1 MGTSGDR
8 NGYKIFS
15 INTTIRNPK
24 RNTDFLTYFKPYD
37 GQVFTESVA
46 HSYFFDLVMNGVYRL
61 ADIPLSVKNKID
73 NGEKLSDEEASRAI
87 ENNPQATGLYGRVMT
102 QLRAMKDQGFL
113 MFEPQKDGG
122 NQISLTPLG
131 HQLVDGRSDATVVYT
146 KAMIGMHANSP
157 VRKKLFN
164 RSRPFL
170 NTLFVI
176 NEVKKEWAALGYEAK
191 GILRHEFAVFVLSMK
206 DCNYHATA
214 QEIIK
219 YRKKFKYELNRP
231 YLLNYLRKK
240 RILPLADN
248 SIFRDYPDEVF
259 RKFEMTG
266 LIVKR
271 GMYAYTYYD
280 FSTYNIEKIESILEE
295 YKNYKFESFST
306 QKDYYDYLGSIS
318 IPWQKS
324 EIVRRKIIES
334 KAKILKITLDASQTL
349 DEQEFLLDR
358 VFYSHALD
366 KAIGKYNIAFV
377 NRELLILSGTVKE
390 KSKLDDIS
398 EPLRLEY
405 LFALLFGMKYGSKGL
420 VSNIIYNED
429 GSPLH
434 FAPAG
439 KCDIIYY
446 NEDGSFILEPTML
459 RGRTQILNS
468 ETTNVARHVKAEMK
482 ETGLKFRAAMIAP
495 LVHPDVASFF
505 QFAIHKNGVQIAP
518 INIDRAVGLFHD
530 SSDVKALGAN
540 FDKIV
545 EELTQLDDTSY
556 SDKMN
561 GYIVNQEV
569 LN

>member
-8 NGYKIFS
+8 NGYKVFS

-24 RNTDFLTYFKPYD
+24 RNTEFLTIFKPYD
-37 GQVFTESVA
+37 GQVFTKPVA
-46 HSYFFDLVMNGVYRL
+46 HSYFFDLVINGVYQL
-61 ADIPLSVKNKID
+61 TDIPQTVKNKID
-73 NGEKLSDEEASRAI
+73 NGEKLTDEEAARAI
-87 ENNPQATGLYGRVMT
+87 EDNPQAPGLYGRVMT

-113 MFEPQKDGG
+113 MFEPQKRGE
-122 NQISLTPLG
+122 NRISLTTLG
-131 HQLVDGRSDATVVYT
+131 KQLVDGKSDATAVYT

-157 VRKKLFN
+157 IRPSLYN
-164 RSRPFL
+164 QSRPFL

-176 NEVKKEWAALGYEAK
+176 NEVKREWKKLGFEAK

-206 DCNYHATA
+206 DCDYHSAA

-219 YRKKFKYELNRP
+219 YRKKFKYDINKP
-231 YLLNYLRKK
+231 YLLNYLDQKG
-240 RILPLADN
+240 ILPLADE
-248 SIFRDYPDEVF
+248 SLFRDYPDDVF

-271 GMYAYTYYD
+271 GRFAYTYYD
-280 FSTYNIEKIESILEE
+280 FSTYNIGKTESILKK
-295 YKNYKFESFST
+295 YKDYKFESFST
-306 QKDYYDYLGSIS
+306 RREYYDYLGGIN

-334 KAKILKITLDASQTL
+334 KAKILKIIPDASQTL
-349 DEQEFLLDR
+349 DEQEFILDR

-366 KAIGKYNIAFV
+366 NAIKKYNTAFV
-377 NRELLILSGTVKE
+377 NKELLILSGTVKE
-390 KSKLDDIS
+390 KSKLEDIS

-405 LFALLFGMKYGSKGL
+405 LFALLFGIKYGTKGL

-429 GSPLH
+429 GMPLH

-439 KCDIIYY
+439 KCDIIYHS
-446 NEDGSFILEPTML
+446 EDGVFMLEPTLL
-459 RGRTQILNS
+459 RGRNQILNS

-482 ETGLKFRAAMIAP
+482 DTELTYRAAMIAP
-495 LVHPDVASFF
+495 YVHPDVASYF
-505 QFAIHKNGVQIAP
+505 QFTIIKNNVQIAP
-518 INIDRAVGLFHD
+518 ISIDRAVGLFHD
-530 SSDVKALGAN
+530 SSDVKTLGTN

-545 EELTQLDDTSY
+545 DDLKQLDEKSY
-556 SDKMN
+556 SDKVN
-561 GYIVNQEV
+561 GYIVNEEV